1 MYEESII
8 LNGRYELLE
17 RIGSGGM
24 AIVYKATDHA
34 LGRVVAI
41 KLMHQ
46 SLTNDSN
53 FLRRFQQEAHAAA
66 NLTHPRIVTVHDIGQ
81 DGSRHYIVMEYVDGQ
96 TLKDIIRSYNA
107 DDRLLPINRTLALTQ
122 QVCEGIG
129 YAHRSQIV
137 HCDIK
142 PQNILVTRDDRV
154 KVADFGIARA
164 LSQINTQEDDGM
176 VWGTPQY
183 FAPEQAAGEPTTPAS
198 DVYSIG
204 IVLFETLTGVLPF
217 TGENGAE
224 IAMKHLQESPPMV
237 NEYNAAVPL
246 DLSQI
251 VNKLLSKE
259 PAARYRTA
267 GQLTRIL
274 HSYQQSHSHSVVT
287 PVRQPTANAVA
298 PMVVA
303 SPTAVSPTIVAPAIS
318 LDADTR
324 PTPAINPETAAM
336 GDENDITDV
345 DPTAIALGIIALIA
359 LLGLI
364 PLWFVVY
371 QAWSQ

>member
-1 MYEESII
+1 MHEEPIV

-24 AIVYKATDHA
+24 AIVYKAKDNA
-34 LGRVVAI
+34 LGRIVAI
-41 KLMHQ
+41 KMMHQ
-46 SLTNDSN
+46 SLTSDPD
-53 FLRRFQQEAHAAA
+53 FLRRFQREAHAAA
-66 NLTHPRIVTVHDIGQ
+66 NLTHPHIVTVHDIGQ

-96 TLKDIIRSYNA
+96 TLKQIVRGYSEDGRFI
-107 DDRLLPINRTLALTQ
+107 PISRTLNLMGQ
-122 QVCEGIG
+122 LCDGIG

-164 LSQINTQEDDGM
+164 LNAISTQADDGM

-183 FAPEQAAGEPTTPAS
+183 FAPEQATGQPTTPAS

-204 IVLFETLTGVLPF
+204 IVLFESLTGTLPF

-224 IAMKHLQESPPMV
+224 IAMKHLSEPPPPV
-237 NEYNAAVPL
+237 DLLNPAVTPEL
-246 DLSQI
+246 AQI

-267 GQLTRIL
+267 GQLARIL
-274 HSYQQSHSHSVVT
+274 HSYQQAHGSSVVT
-287 PVRQPTANAVA
+287 PMRQPVAGEGMETAA
-298 PMVVA
+298 
-303 SPTAVSPTIVAPAIS
+303 PTIVP
-318 LDADTR
+318 LTDQDTK
-324 PTPAINPETAAM
+324 PTAA
-336 GDENDITDV
+336 ITPEDV
-345 DPTAIALGIIALIA
+345 IEAGTDLTAVALGIIAVIA

-364 PLWFVVY
+364 PLWFMVY
-371 QAWSQ
+371 RAWNGG